1 MADITSVQIIP
12 LKRIPDERGTV
23 YHMLRQTDPHFI
35 EFGEV
40 YFASVYEGV
49 VKGWH
54 LHHKMTLNYV
64 CIHGRVKLVIYDDRQ
79 GSETQGNLLEVFL
92 GPDDYSLVVI
102 PPGLWN
108 GFKGMAPDYSIIA
121 NCATHPHDP
130 TQSER
135 MDPFKSHIPYDWS
148 VKCH

>member
-92 GPDDYSLVVI
+92 GPDDYSLT
-102 PPGLWN
+102 
-108 GFKGMAPDYSIIA
+108 APS
-121 NCATHPHDP
+121 
-130 TQSER
+130 
-135 MDPFKSHIPYDWS
+135 SH
-148 VKCH
+148 